1 MLEMLMNLDT
11 KEEGVRTLVR
21 LMVAGILA
29 DFLSERFQVRTGA
42 WVWRQGD
49 VVNEVVG
56 QL

>member
-1 MLEMLMNLDT
+1 MRNLLVESWIQMLEMLMNLDT

-42 WVWRQGD
+42 
-49 VVNEVVG
+49 
-56 QL
+56 

>member
-1 MLEMLMNLDT
+1 MNLDT

-49 VVNEVVG
+49 GVDEVVG